1 MLSLF
6 LRTLVLYFSLFF
18 FMRMTGK
25 RQIGQLQ
32 LSELVTAFLLSEL
45 ASGPLTDLQM
55 PLLHALLPIALLVSL
70 EVLLSF
76 FVTKSVKMKR
86 LFDGTPA
93 LLISKGKLDQTA
105 LGQARIS
112 AEELLGQMRL
122 KGFGDLSQINY
133 AILEHNGQISFL
145 PFAKDQPPSAK
156 AQSIS
161 VKDPG
166 YTHALI
172 VDGAVSQTAL
182 SLAGKDQSWLLSRL
196 AGQKISLED
205 VFLCTLNDD
214 GTFHIIPKEKEG

>member
-6 LRTLVLYFSLFF
+6 VRTLVLYFSLFF

-32 LSELVTAFLLSEL
+32 LSELITAFLLSEL
-45 ASGPLTDLQM
+45 ASAPLTDLQM

-93 LLISKGKLDQTA
+93 LLIAKGKLDQKA

-122 KGFGDLSQINY
+122 KGYGDLSQINY

-145 PFAKDQPPSAK
+145 PFAKEQPPSAK
-156 AQSIS
+156 EEGVA

-166 YTHALI
+166 CTHALV
-172 VDGAVSQTAL
+172 VDGCISQGAL
-182 SLAGKDQSWLLSRL
+182 TLAGKDRNWLLSRL
-196 AGQKISLED
+196 SGQKVSLEN
-205 VFLCTLNDD
+205 VFLCTVNDA
-214 GTFHIIPKEKEG
+214 GQFRIILKEKEG